1 MVLDSQA
8 LEDGSTQ
15 GRKSIMSRLRRY
27 FFTGLAVTLP
37 VVLTVWM
44 LFQLFIFSDNLLGRF
59 ISDRIEESLGFYIPG
74 ISLIITFIIVF
85 LIGLLATIFLG
96 RKLMP
101 IIESWFLKFPF
112 AKQIYLPA
120 KQIVG
125 FLFSRKRISFKQ
137 VVMVEYPRK
146 GIWSIGFLTAEA
158 FDEAKKKTKEE
169 LLSIYLPGSPNP
181 ITAYVVFVPKK
192 DVIFLDIS
200 VEQGMKLIVS
210 GGILQP

>member
-1 MVLDSQA
+1 
-8 LEDGSTQ
+8 
-15 GRKSIMSRLRRY
+15 MSRLRRY
-27 FFTGLAVTLP
+27 FLTGLVVTLP
-37 VVLTVWM
+37 IVLTVWM
-44 LFQLFIFSDNLLGRF
+44 LFQLFIFADNLLGRF
-59 ISDRIEESLGFYIPG
+59 ISARIEQHLGFYIPG
-74 ISLIITFIIVF
+74 ISLIITFIIVI
-85 LIGLLATIFLG
+85 LIGVVATIFLG
-96 RKLMP
+96 KKLLP

-146 GIWSIGFLTAEA
+146 GVWSIGFLTAEA
-158 FDEAKKKTKEE
+158 FDEAKTKTKQD

-181 ITAYVVFVPKK
+181 ITAYVIFVPRK
-192 DVIFLDIS
+192 DVVSLDIT